1 MSLSRAEHR
10 SIARGWVDSRVM
22 VVLVRIVLPIALVV
36 AGGLILAFSGP
47 IVIGI
52 GLIVLAF
59 FSVLTNFLIRL
70 AISSQDDRDKEAA
83 ARERYIETGRWSS
96 R

>member
-1 MSLSRAEHR
+1 
-10 SIARGWVDSRVM
+10 M